1 LVGDDLIHPLAADVR
16 QRFGRFLQDT
26 ERFRT
31 PASRSQIEDE
41 IAALMIVYRS
51 ARAIGVDEA
60 DEVSRQYAEVLA
72 DLPIWAIRQGFAL
85 VKRGEAEGVNLDFP
99 PSAPRLRDVVKEAMR
114 PLMLD
119 RYQITKVL
127 SARAVPDDRLLPAP
141 PTPQLKSMRPSIADL
156 KAKYGE
162 NWGIGG
168 ILPAN
173 EIAPTPRAP
182 KEPFVPLQG
191 DALVEYYRTHNLRG
205 ALKQQH
211 DDACNGEEVSN
222 Y

>member
-1 LVGDDLIHPLAADVR
+1 LIHPLAADVR

-26 ERFRT
+26 ERFRA

-51 ARAIGVDEA
+51 ARVIGVDEA

-72 DLPIWAIRQGFAL
+72 DLPLWAIRQGFAL

-119 RYQITKVL
+119 RYQIGKVL
-127 SARAVPDDRLLPAP
+127 NARAVPDDRLLPAP
-141 PTPQLKSMRPSIADL
+141 PTPQLKSMRPSIDDL
-156 KAKYGE
+156 KAKYGA

-168 ILPAN
+168 VLPAN
-173 EIAPTPRAP
+173 EIGGTPRAP
-182 KEPFVPLQG
+182 KQPFKPLQG
-191 DALVEYYRTHNLRG
+191 DDLVEYYRTHKLG
-205 ALKQQH
+205 CKTKSE
-211 DDACNGEEVSN
+211 DDLTDREEVISSPH
-222 Y
+222 